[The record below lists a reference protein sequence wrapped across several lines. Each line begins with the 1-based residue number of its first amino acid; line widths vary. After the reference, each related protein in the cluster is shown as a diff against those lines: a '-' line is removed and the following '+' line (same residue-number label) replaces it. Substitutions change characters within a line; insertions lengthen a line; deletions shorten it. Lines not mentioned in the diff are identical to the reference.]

1 MKEPKIRKIVTNLEE
16 VFYEG
21 GADMPVEN
29 GEKKSIKTVSVAA
42 VIKNPYA
49 GKWQEDLSELTE
61 YGEYLGR
68 PAGPQGCGAAGRRER
83 GDLRQGLPGR
93 RGRRAGA
100 LLRHAASQGRQA
112 HP

>member
-49 GKWQEDLSELTE
+49 GCIRVPAAGEILLDDENARAEIHLTE
-61 YGEYLGR
+61 KEQQGETVR
-68 PAGPQGCGAAGRRER
+68 
-83 GDLRQGLPGR
+83 
-93 RGRRAGA
+93 
-100 LLRHAASQGRQA
+100 
-112 HP
+112 

>member
-61 YGEYLGR
+61 YG
-68 PAGPQGCGAAGRRER
+68 PQGCGAAGRRER